1 MHTISLP
8 KPVRQIIEL
17 LNKSGYRADVV
28 GGCVRDFLLGNIP
41 TDYDITTSATPEEM
55 KQVFSGYRTVE
66 TGIKHGTLT
75 VIIDSTP
82 YEITTYRLD
91 GDYKDHRHPESVSF
105 SREIAHDL
113 SRRDF
118 TMNAIAYNEN
128 DGITDLFFGTR
139 DIENKIIRAVGNA
152 ETRFTEDA
160 LRILRAIRFAA
171 KLGFTIDGKTAIA
184 ARAKKGLL
192 SFVSGERIFAEWK
205 KLLESAYAYSVISE
219 YKDIISEFLL
229 PGKNISMPTEQNF
242 SLGTVSLRQLSLIM
256 LSAED
261 AYAAFTS
268 LSDRLRFDNETK
280 KEGITLIENYNKV
293 TLDTEMSVR
302 RALYTLGKKHTEAM
316 ITLKIMLGDASTDS
330 YLILNRILDLGLPY
344 SISHLKI
351 TGSDLIA
358 LGIKG
363 KAIGAML
370 ERVLYSVIDG
380 VLDNEREGILAYVK
394 NVTGNV

>member
-1 MHTISLP
+1 MYRISLP
-8 KPVRQIIEL
+8 APVRHIIEL
-17 LNKSGYRADVV
+17 LNHSGYRADVV
-28 GGCVRDFLLGNIP
+28 GGSVRDFLLGNIP
-41 TDYDITTSATPEEM
+41 DDYDITTSATPEEM

-171 KLGFTIDGKTAIA
+171 KLGFSIDSETASA
-184 ARAKKGLL
+184 ARAKKELL

-205 KLLESAYAYSVISE
+205 KLLEARYAYAVISE

-229 PGKNISMPTEQNF
+229 PGKNISMPTEEKF

-316 ITLKIMLGDASTDS
+316 ITLKIMLGDQDS
-330 YLILNRILDLGLPY
+330 VSYSILKNVIDSRLPY
-344 SISHLKI
+344 SISHLEI
-351 TGSDLIA
+351 SGDDLIS
-358 LGIKG
+358 LGMMG
-363 KAIGAML
+363 KSVGNML
-370 ERVLYSVIDG
+370 ERVLYAVIDG
-380 VLDNEREGILAYVK
+380 EISNEREEILDYVK
-394 NVTGNV
+394 NTTGNS